1 MNLWKT
7 LSVAAAL
14 LVLSGQAAAKQG
26 GLCYSKAFHP
36 QAVLTCD
43 HLGNVTMKDIYTKG
57 WRVAA
62 VWTYTVGQNVL
73 TYLAIEEQ

>member
-7 LSVAAAL
+7 LSVAAVL
-14 LVLSGQAAAKQG
+14 LVFSGQAAAKQG

-43 HLGNVTMKDIYTKG
+43 HLGNVTMKDIYEKG
-57 WRVAA
+57 WRVVA
-62 VWTYTVGQNVL
+62 VWTLPTNLMPV
-73 TYLAIEEQ
+73 TYVAIEEQ